1 MVLYSPHITPRLRYI
16 VDFCSNE
23 LFDEPIQLTSD
34 RELFLAFDGPRI
46 NYSAEQ
52 IDDIFSIVPAGL
64 LFETGIVPQ
73 TITCVDLNGRK
84 VFFATQGIYPLDRKS
99 VV

>member
-34 RELFLAFDGPRI
+34 RELLLAFDGPRI
-46 NYSAEQ
+46 NYSAGQ
-52 IDDIFSIVPAGL
+52 IENVFSIVPAGL
-64 LFETGIVPQ
+64 LFETGIAPQ
-73 TITCVDLNGRK
+73 TTTCIDLNGRK
-84 VFFATQGIYPLDRKS
+84 VFFATGGDFPFDIFS
-99 VV
+99 A